1 MINPEQYGVE
11 EGDTIRITI
20 EGVVEKTDPYDHW
33 PYSVNGFGI
42 GRTPATVSI
51 EPTVEI
57 LKKAEPKWH
66 SAQVIRAKGFLESWP
81 ATPAYEGVFMRR
93 ENSILWI
100 DPSGESWG
108 PEELRDVEV
117 IVQ

>member
-1 MINPEQYGVE
+1 MINPEQCGVE
-11 EGDTIRITI
+11 EGDEIRLSI
-20 EGVVEKTDPYDHW
+20 EGVVKPRPDWKVTAPGLELH
-33 PYSVNGFGI
+33 GI
-42 GRTPATVSI
+42 NLAPWAGVPEVH
-51 EPTVEI
+51 VEI
-57 LKKAEPKWH
+57 LKKAAPKWH
-66 SAQVIRAKGFLESWP
+66 SAQVIRAKGFPESWP

-100 DPSGESWG
+100 DPSGENWE

>member
-1 MINPEQYGVE
+1 MINPEQCGVE
-11 EGDTIRITI
+11 EGDEIRLSI
-20 EGVVEKTDPYDHW
+20 EGVVKPRPDLK
-33 PYSVNGFGI
+33 GFGPGLQLHGI
-42 GRTPATVSI
+42 SLAPRAGVPEVH
-51 EPTVEI
+51 VEI
-57 LKKAEPKWH
+57 LKKAAPKWH

-93 ENSILWI
+93 EDSILWI
-100 DPSGESWG
+100 DPSGENWG